1 MSKQD
6 YYQLLGV
13 SKTSSADEIKKAYRK
28 LAMQYHPDKNPGN
41 KEAEAKFK
49 QISEAYEILQDP
61 QKKAMYDQYGHSA
74 FAQGGGRSQAQ
85 NGDFSDAFED
95 IFSQFM
101 GGGSR
106 SKRRPQSTNIR
117 GADLTYRINISLEEA
132 FLGKNQEINFT
143 TNIRCDD
150 CSGVG
155 SKDSGGQK
163 NCPDCGGHGVVRM
176 QQGFF
181 AVEQTC
187 GRCMGAGKIISNPCK
202 SCGGYGRYQKQKKL
216 SVSIPSGI
224 EDGSR
229 MRLLGEGEAGVRGGE
244 NGDLYIS
251 VSISPHKIFKVD
263 GADLHRKL
271 DIKFT
276 TAALGGDVE
285 VETIDGG
292 KVMLKIPV
300 GTQNGDQLKL
310 RDKGMS
316 KVRSSSRGDLFAHI
330 FIEVPKKL
338 TSKQKELLKQF
349 DGDLEEESEKKTGFF
364 NWFMSLCSKKLY
376 SKAIS

>member
-6 YYQLLGV
+6 YYQLLGL
-13 SKTSSADEIKKAYRK
+13 SKTASSDEIKKAYRK

-74 FAQGGGRSQAQ
+74 FSQGGGGGHHSHG
-85 NGDFSDAFED
+85 GDFSDAFED

-101 GGGSR
+101 GGGGRSSR
-106 SKRRPQSTNIR
+106 RNTSTKVR

-132 FLGKNQEINFT
+132 FLGKTQEITFS
-143 TNIRCDD
+143 TNIKCDD
-150 CSGVG
+150 CSGSG
-155 SKDSGGQK
+155 SKDSTGHK

-187 GRCMGAGKIISNPCK
+187 GRCMGAGKIISNPCN
-202 SCGGYGRYQKQKKL
+202 SCGGHGRYQKQKKL
-216 SVSIPSGI
+216 SVSIPAGI

-229 MRLLGEGEAGVRGGE
+229 VRLIGEGEAGVRGGA
-244 NGDLYIS
+244 NGDLYVLVTINS
-251 VSISPHKIFKVD
+251 HKIFKVN

-276 TAALGGDVE
+276 TAALGGEVE
-285 VETIDGG
+285 IETIDGG
-292 KVMLKIPV
+292 KVMLKIPA

-310 RDKGMS
+310 REKGMT
-316 KVRSSSRGDLFAHI
+316 KVRSSTRGDLFAHI
-330 FIEVPKKL
+330 FVEVPKKL
-338 TSKQKELLKQF
+338 TSKQKELLKQL
-349 DGDLEEESEKKTGFF
+349 DGDLEANEEKKSGFF
-364 NWFMSLCSKKLY
+364 NWFMSLFSY
-376 SKAIS
+376 I

>member
-6 YYQLLGV
+6 YYQLLGL
-13 SKTSSADEIKKAYRK
+13 SKTASADEIKKAYRK

-74 FAQGGGRSQAQ
+74 FSQGAGGHHAHG
-85 NGDFSDAFED
+85 GDFSDAFED

-101 GGGSR
+101 GGGGRSSR
-106 SKRRPQSTNIR
+106 RNTSTKVR

-132 FLGKNQEINFT
+132 FSGKTQEITFS
-143 TNIRCDD
+143 TNVKCDD
-150 CSGVG
+150 CGGSG
-155 SKDSGGQK
+155 SRDSTGHK

-187 GRCMGAGKIISNPCK
+187 GRCMGAGKIISNPCN
-202 SCGGYGRYQKQKKL
+202 SCGGHGRSQKQKKL
-216 SVSIPSGI
+216 SVSIPAGI

-229 MRLLGEGEAGVRGGE
+229 VRLIGEGEAGVRGGE
-244 NGDLYIS
+244 NGDLYVLVTINS
-251 VSISPHKIFKVD
+251 HKIFKVN

-276 TAALGGDVE
+276 TAALGGE
-285 VETIDGG
+285 VEIQTIDGG
-292 KVMLKIPV
+292 KVMLKIPA

-310 RDKGMS
+310 REKGMT
-316 KVRSSSRGDLFAHI
+316 KVRSSARGDLFAHI
-330 FIEVPKKL
+330 FVEVPKKL
-338 TSKQKELLKQF
+338 TSKQKELLKQL
-349 DGDLEEESEKKTGFF
+349 DGDLEANEEKKSGFF
-364 NWFMSLCSKKLY
+364 NWFMSLFSY
-376 SKAIS
+376 I